1 MVQIAPLLQVL
12 AAAAQV
18 PPVAR
23 SVSPNALA
31 ARQVSTSQLPSQC
44 QSTCQVVN
52 TINTSSKN
60 CSSDLSCI
68 CGSSIGTQLET
79 CLNCVVLAEPDAN
92 SEAQSVIE
100 SWNEACN
107 GTLTLSSGST
117 STSTTAKGSTATS
130 SSSSTSNPFVSK
142 TGDAV
147 GVRGAIGALGLVVA
161 IACGAII
168 F

>member
-52 TINTSSKN
+52 TINN
-60 CSSDLSCI
+60 CNSDLSCI

>member
-12 AAAAQV
+12 AAAAQGKFRPTDTYQLTDIYLRLV

-52 TINTSSKN
+52 TINVSTPETQASDIAQTSSKN
-60 CSSDLSCI
+60 CNSDLSCI

-107 GTLTLSSGST
+107 GTLT
-117 STSTTAKGSTATS
+117 
-130 SSSSTSNPFVSK
+130 
-142 TGDAV
+142 
-147 GVRGAIGALGLVVA
+147 VR
-161 IACGAII
+161 
-168 F
+168 